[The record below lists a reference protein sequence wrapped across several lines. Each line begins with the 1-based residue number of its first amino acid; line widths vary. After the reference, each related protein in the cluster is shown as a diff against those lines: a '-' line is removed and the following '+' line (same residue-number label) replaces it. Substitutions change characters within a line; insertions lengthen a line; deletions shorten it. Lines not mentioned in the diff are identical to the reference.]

1 MTPLP
6 YRHVPGLGGEVSAVG
21 AGCWPLG
28 GPAHNNGKPVG
39 WAPVDDQQAQQTL
52 RAAYDAGITVYD
64 TADVY
69 GRSERHLGAF
79 LAAVPREA
87 VTVISKVGYTSR
99 DGRHPYHPQVMRRQ
113 LTTTLTNLRT
123 SYLDVY
129 AFHSGDFGPEDTYLD
144 DAAATMRQFVNEGL
158 VLAVG
163 MRAPHEFAVEWA
175 AHPHTRRG
183 QQAARFLA
191 LFDRLRPDLLTARYS
206 LLSPVYR
213 AGEADVFAFARTAGA
228 GVLLKQ
234 VLAQGLL
241 TGSHHPD
248 RPRIFGHGDHRAG
261 KPWFAAPALRVIHD
275 ALVPLR
281 RHFGADPQ
289 ALASAALRY
298 VLHTAPDAV
307 ALVGLHTPDQ
317 ARAATAV
324 TPPLTQEELALLS
337 DTGQHIRRRL
347 DDIQAHTTSSKT
359 QRRKAY
365 P

>member
-6 YRHVPGLGGEVSAVG
+6 RRHLPGLGQQVSAVG

-28 GPAHNNGKPVG
+28 GPAHNNGVPIG
-39 WAPVDDQQAQQTL
+39 WAPVNDEQVQQTL
-52 RAAYDAGITVYD
+52 LTAYGAGITIYD

-69 GRSERHLGAF
+69 GRSERHLGRF
-79 LAAVPREA
+79 LSAIPRET

-123 SYLDVY
+123 TYLDVY
-129 AFHSGDFGPEDTYLD
+129 AFHSSDFGPADTHLD
-144 DAAATMRQFVNEGL
+144 DAAATMRQFIDEGL
-158 VLAVG
+158 VRAVG
-163 MRAPHEFAVEWA
+163 MRAPHEFAAEWA
-175 AHPHTRRG
+175 TQPHTPRG
-183 QQAARFLA
+183 RKAVRFLT
-191 LFDRLRPDLLTARYS
+191 LFDRLRPHLLTARYS
-206 LLSPVYR
+206 LLSPTYR
-213 AGEADVFAFARTAGA
+213 TGETDVFAFARSAGT

-248 RPRIFGHGDHRAG
+248 RPQAFGDGDHRAR

-275 ALVPLR
+275 GLAPLR
-281 RHFGADPQ
+281 RHFGTEPA

-317 ARAATAV
+317 AQAATAV
-324 TPPLTQEELALLS
+324 TPPLAPEELALLS
-337 DTGQHIRRRL
+337 ETGRHIRLRL
-347 DDIQAHTTSSKT
+347 EGLQA
-359 QRRKAY
+359 Q
-365 P
+365 